1 MASSAKAAGASASP
15 NDKVAADRMR
25 AVRLIM
31 T

>member
-1 MASSAKAAGASASP
+1 VDVSASP
-15 NDKVAADRMR
+15 NDKVAADRMS

>member
-1 MASSAKAAGASASP
+1 VDASASP
-15 NDKVAADRMR
+15 NDRVAADRMS